1 MLKKHAK
8 MFNIGIDKHSTIPH
22 LMRNPGS
29 ISFQIEK
36 EKEWIPNRVGDD
48 KLLGS
53 SIKDFK
59 DDNRRTFEDERYCG
73 FLNN

>member
-29 ISFQIEK
+29 ISFSNK
-36 EKEWIPNRVGDD
+36 
-48 KLLGS
+48 
-53 SIKDFK
+53 
-59 DDNRRTFEDERYCG
+59 
-73 FLNN
+73 

>member
-1 MLKKHAK
+1 
-8 MFNIGIDKHSTIPH
+8 
-22 LMRNPGS
+22 MRNPGS

-59 DDNRRTFEDERYCG
+59 DDSGRTFEDERYCG
-73 FLNN
+73 FLNNWFQELQGV

>member
-1 MLKKHAK
+1 
-8 MFNIGIDKHSTIPH
+8 
-22 LMRNPGS
+22 MRNPGS

-59 DDNRRTFEDERYCG
+59 DDNRRTFEDERYYG